1 LTPDRFDLDEVKAP
15 DSIGLTCNV
24 ATNTVTRADA
34 LAYTSWGNRKS
45 FTSPKPVD
53 PFVVESLTGFHPFP
67 SNVLMS
73 KSIATST
80 LTGIPD
86 KLLQPLHQVGLLFTV
101 SHWLIP

>member
-45 FTSPKPVD
+45 F
-53 PFVVESLTGFHPFP
+53 
-67 SNVLMS
+67 
-73 KSIATST
+73 
-80 LTGIPD
+80 
-86 KLLQPLHQVGLLFTV
+86 GLL
-101 SHWLIP
+101 P